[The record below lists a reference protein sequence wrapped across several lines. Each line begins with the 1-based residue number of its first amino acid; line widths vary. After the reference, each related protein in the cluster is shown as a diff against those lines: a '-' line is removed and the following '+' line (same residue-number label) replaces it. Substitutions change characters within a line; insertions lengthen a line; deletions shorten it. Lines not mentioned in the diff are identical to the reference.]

1 MFLGVTV
8 GGKVHKLGSSR
19 VSTTVG
25 MVSDVIRFKNL
36 CRSYEIACS
45 FYHCYGAG
53 DSEPDGVLQE
63 AIWNSWN
70 GKPHDLKPCGK
81 YWQLFTASYDAET
94 LDMVAARL
102 VDNALPIVHFLQ
114 SAKRT
119 PALEKA
125 VFDYCWRFAR

>member
-1 MFLGVTV
+1 MLLGITV
-8 GGKVHKLGSSR
+8 SGKIRKIGSSR
-19 VSTTVG
+19 VSTTVE

-36 CRSYEIACS
+36 CRSYEVACAA
-45 FYHCYGAG
+45 YHKYGAG

-63 AIWNSWN
+63 AVWNSWN
-70 GKPHDLKPCGK
+70 GRPHDLKPCGK

-102 VDNALPIVHFLQ
+102 VDNVLPIVHFLQ
-114 SAKRT
+114 SANRT

>member
-1 MFLGVTV
+1 MLLGITTS
-8 GGKVHKLGSSR
+8 GKIRKLGSSR
-19 VSTTVG
+19 VSTAVEMMT
-25 MVSDVIRFKNL
+25 DVIKFKNL
-36 CRSYEIACS
+36 CRSYDVACTT
-45 FYHCYGAG
+45 YHKYGTG

-63 AIWNSWN
+63 AIWNTWN

-81 YWQLFTASYDAET
+81 HWQLFTASYDAET

-119 PALEKA
+119 SALEKA
-125 VFDYCWRFAR
+125 VFDFCWRFAR